1 MLNLVIVLTLILVI
15 LVIRDMNPLFFHT
28 AEELVVGDEAEIR
41 REAQPLAIDQQ
52 VPTINQV
59 TPPADQPN
67 TDAGTSSGPPVPGIL
82 ADMLQDLGTSFRRIQ
97 RIPGFD
103 PEQMIAWML
112 SSLSSMNMV
121 CYHKNILYTVCC

>member
-1 MLNLVIVLTLILVI
+1 MLYLVIDLTLILVI
-15 LVIRDMNPLFFHT
+15 LVIRDMNLLLFRT
-28 AEELVVGDEAEIR
+28 AEELVVGDEIR
-41 REAQPLAIDQQ
+41 KEAQPLVIDQQ

-121 CYHKNILYTVCC
+121 CYHKNILYTV